1 MDAPS
6 PAEATGFSRDAK
18 RVIAGCAI
26 AMMIV
31 RMDWFALNRAL
42 LAYGRLQS
50 SESTAAAA

>member
-6 PAEATGFSRDAK
+6 PAETMGFSRDGK
-18 RVIAGCAI
+18 RVIAAWAI

-31 RMDWFALNRAL
+31 QMDWFALNRAL
-42 LAYGRLQS
+42 LACGRLQS

>member
-1 MDAPS
+1 M
-6 PAEATGFSRDAK
+6 GISRDEK
-18 RVIAGCAI
+18 RVIATCAI

-42 LAYGRLQS
+42 LACGRLRS